1 MKQLLMIALA
11 CSLFYCGN
19 AQTETVK
26 DYIKKGEEAVSRSQF
41 LPAYQYYKLAV
52 EKDASNTDALK
63 GMARTA
69 DELRYVVVA
78 RETYKKL
85 LELTPRDTAALSRLV
100 QLNFATRQY
109 QDAIDLGRQADKT
122 GAGSNNNYYI
132 AKSYFELG
140 QFQSALMYIEKSW
153 KKDSSQAELPFLAA
167 RSFVEL
173 NDYRKAV
180 AAYEQALR
188 LEPSNVNWMYEAAM
202 TYSAIPDE
210 ARAVLW
216 FEKALAGG
224 LEMTPGVARSLAD
237 SYMGVRSYDKALH
250 LLNELLT
257 QLPRDLELLF
267 MAGEANFRSGKTDEA
282 ISTWEKMIAID
293 QNQARAVYMIGIAH
307 IKKGDR
313 KKGESM
319 CEKAIAMD
327 PSLASLMHRQNSLK
341 Q

>member
-1 MKQLLMIALA
+1 MKQLLMIALG
-11 CSLFYCGN
+11 CSFFYCGN

-26 DYIKKGEEAVSRSQF
+26 DYLKKGEEALSRSQV

-52 EKDASNTDALK
+52 EKDAANPDALK

-85 LELTPRDTAALSRLV
+85 LDITPRDTAALGRLV

-109 QDAIDLGRQADKT
+109 QETIDLGKQVEAM

-132 AKSYFELG
+132 AKSFFELG

-167 RSFVEL
+167 RSYIEL
-173 NDYRKAV
+173 NDYRKATV
-180 AAYEQALR
+180 AYEKALR
-188 LEPSNVNWMYEAAM
+188 LAPSNVSWMYEAAM

-210 ARAVLW
+210 AKAVLW

-224 LEMTPGVARSLAD
+224 LEMTPDVARSLAE
-237 SYMGVRSYDKALH
+237 SYMGVQSYGKALQ
-250 LLNELLT
+250 LLNELLE
-257 QLPRDLELLF
+257 QLPRDLELLYI
-267 MAGEANFRSGKTDEA
+267 AGEANFRSGKTDEA
-282 ISTWEKMIAID
+282 ISTFEKMLAID
-293 QNQARAVYMIGIAH
+293 RNQARAVYMIGIAL

-313 KKGESM
+313 SKGEPM

-327 PSLASLMHRQNSLK
+327 PSLASLKHKQNSLR